1 MMIIDRT
8 LGQLRAGLRVWRIA
22 AVAMRWRL
30 DEITP
35 LARVVAP
42 FAAWMPQAAE
52 ARGLSRGARLKRALE
67 ELGPI
72 FVKFGQILSTRR
84 DLLPWDIADELAS
97 LQDRVLPFPGAQAR
111 AAVEKALGAPIAEL
125 YASFDETPLA
135 SASIAQVHAATLHDG
150 RAVVVKVLRPTIRLQ
165 IEADLALLHALAGI
179 AERRLSAAERIRPR
193 AIVTEIE
200 RTLRDELELLREGA
214 SGSLLRRNFSGS
226 PDLYVPE
233 MIWTHSKDGALTM
246 ERVYGTPLNDLP
258 ALREQGVDFELLAK
272 KAIQLFYTQVFR
284 DNFFHADLH
293 PGNLLV
299 EPGNPT
305 NPRYIALDFGIMGQ
319 LPAVDQRYLAEN
331 FMAMFTKDYRRIAEL
346 HLESGW
352 MPPSVRVDEL
362 EGAVR
367 TICEPYFSRPLSEVN
382 LGEVMLKLFELA
394 HRHQLIVQPQLILLQ
409 KTLFNVE
416 GLARLLA
423 PGIDLWAV
431 AQPVL
436 AELMRERYG
445 APAAFAEMRRRLPGW
460 IQQTP
465 ELPRL
470 VYEYLR
476 QSTEGE
482 RRVQIDS
489 SSLKALVRE
498 QRRTAHRLV
507 YAVLGAGLTVSASLL
522 YVLDGDAQ
530 RLLGLPVSAWLALLA
545 AIGVLLAARRA

>member
-1 MMIIDRT
+1 MIART

-35 LARVVAP
+35 LARVLAP
-42 FAAWMPQAAE
+42 FAGWMPRAAE
-52 ARGLSRGARLKRALE
+52 ARSLSRGAKLKRALE

-84 DLLPWDIADELAS
+84 DLLPPDIADDLAS

-150 RAVVVKVLRPTIRLQ
+150 RAVVVKVLRPTIRAQ
-165 IEADLALLHALAGI
+165 IDADLALLHALAGI
-179 AERRLSAAERIRPR
+179 AERRLTAAERIRPR

-200 RTLRDELELLREGA
+200 RTLRDELEMLREGA
-214 SGSLLRRNFSGS
+214 NGSLLRRNFQGS

-233 MIWTHSKDGALTM
+233 MIWSHSKDGALTM

-258 ALREQGVDFELLAK
+258 ALREQGVDFELLAR
-272 KAIQLFYTQVFR
+272 KAIRLFYTQVFR

-305 NPRYIALDFGIMGQ
+305 DPRYIALDFGIMGQ

-367 TICEPYFSRPLSEVN
+367 TICEPYFTRPLSEVN

-436 AELMRERYG
+436 ADLMRERYG
-445 APAAFAEMRRRLPGW
+445 VPAAMAEMRRRLPGW
-460 IQQTP
+460 IQQSP

-470 VYEYLR
+470 LYEYLR
-476 QSTEGE
+476 QSTEGQ

>member
-1 MMIIDRT
+1 
-8 LGQLRAGLRVWRIA
+8 
-22 AVAMRWRL
+22 
-30 DEITP
+30 
-35 LARVVAP
+35 
-42 FAAWMPQAAE
+42 
-52 ARGLSRGARLKRALE
+52 
-67 ELGPI
+67 
-72 FVKFGQILSTRR
+72 
-84 DLLPWDIADELAS
+84 
-97 LQDRVLPFPGAQAR
+97 
-111 AAVEKALGAPIAEL
+111 
-125 YASFDETPLA
+125 
-135 SASIAQVHAATLHDG
+135 
-150 RAVVVKVLRPTIRLQ
+150 
-165 IEADLALLHALAGI
+165 
-179 AERRLSAAERIRPR
+179 
-193 AIVTEIE
+193 
-200 RTLRDELELLREGA
+200 
-214 SGSLLRRNFSGS
+214 
-226 PDLYVPE
+226 
-233 MIWTHSKDGALTM
+233 
-246 ERVYGTPLNDLP
+246 
-258 ALREQGVDFELLAK
+258 
-272 KAIQLFYTQVFR
+272 
-284 DNFFHADLH
+284 
-293 PGNLLV
+293 
-299 EPGNPT
+299 
-305 NPRYIALDFGIMGQ
+305 IALDFGIMGQ
-319 LPAVDQRYLAEN
+319 LPTVDQRYLAEN

-367 TICEPYFSRPLSEVN
+367 TICEPYFTRPLSEVN

-445 APAAFAEMRRRLPGW
+445 AAAAAAEMRRRLPGW

-489 SSLKALVRE
+489 TSLTALVRE

-522 YVLDGDAQ
+522 YVLDADAQ
-530 RLLGLPVSAWLALLA
+530 RWLGLPVSAWLALLA

>member
-1 MMIIDRT
+1 MIIIDRT

-35 LARVVAP
+35 LARVLAP
-42 FAAWMPQAAE
+42 FAGWMPRAAE
-52 ARGLSRGARLKRALE
+52 SRSLSRGARLKRALE

-84 DLLPWDIADELAS
+84 DLLPPDIADDLAS
-97 LQDRVLPFPGAQAR
+97 LQDRVLPFPGEQAR
-111 AAVEKALGAPIAEL
+111 LAVEKALGAPIAEL

-150 RAVVVKVLRPTIRLQ
+150 RAVVVKVLRPTIRAQ
-165 IEADLALLHALAGI
+165 IEADLSLLHALAGI

-214 SGSLLRRNFSGS
+214 NGSLLRRNFQGS
-226 PDLYVPE
+226 ADLYVPE
-233 MIWTHSKDGALTM
+233 MIWSHSKDGALTM

-272 KAIQLFYTQVFR
+272 KAIRLFYTQVFR

-299 EPGNPT
+299 EPGNPA

-319 LPAVDQRYLAEN
+319 LPTVDQRYLAEN

-367 TICEPYFSRPLSEVN
+367 TICEPYFTRPLSEVN

-445 APAAFAEMRRRLPGW
+445 AAAAAAEMRRRLPGW
-460 IQQTP
+460 IQQSP

-522 YVLDGDAQ
+522 YVLDADTQ